1 MVGKNGF
8 LIRSEFLR
16 YMRYAQV
23 KDLLLSCAMLKRV
36 FIFFFLIPCS
46 VLSYI
51 KTKQINP
58 LLVQPLT

>member
-16 YMRYAQV
+16 YNRYAQV

-36 FIFFFLIPCS
+36 FFFLIPCS

-58 LLVQPLT
+58 LLIQPLT